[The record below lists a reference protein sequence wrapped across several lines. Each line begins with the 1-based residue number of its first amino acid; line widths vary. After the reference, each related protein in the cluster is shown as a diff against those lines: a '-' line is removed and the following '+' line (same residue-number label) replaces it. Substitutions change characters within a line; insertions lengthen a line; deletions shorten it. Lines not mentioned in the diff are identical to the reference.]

1 MYQIGKDFQENSS
14 VSIRDK
20 QTISNTNKYTSQ
32 SISRNNS
39 SQKLMNKLS
48 KQEQE
53 KVQILYERALKQR
66 QERLK
71 RKSNI
76 SNVHI

>member
-1 MYQIGKDFQENSS
+1 LYQIGKDFQENSS

-71 RKSNI
+71 RKSNF

>member
-1 MYQIGKDFQENSS
+1 
-14 VSIRDK
+14 
-20 QTISNTNKYTSQ
+20 
-32 SISRNNS
+32 
-39 SQKLMNKLS
+39 MNKLS

-53 KVQILYERALKQR
+53 KVQILYERALNQR

-71 RKSNI
+71 RKSNF

>member
-71 RKSNI
+71 RKSNF